1 MKITRYI
8 KHPKGARLGYI
19 YAESEIAHYR
29 RLTLFEKDGRRWL
42 TFPAV
47 KTGEKNDKGYDIY
60 VPYWE
65 LKDSKT
71 AQNFFNQILN
81 ALDKW
86 IDEGNEPEEPE
97 EFLENNEVSAR
108 TYGQAVNNYQEER
121 TPF

>member
-19 YAESEIAHYR
+19 YAESDIAHYR
-29 RLTLFEKDGRRWL
+29 RLTLFEKNGRRWMA
-42 TFPAV
+42 FPAE

-60 VPYWE
+60 SPYWE

-71 AQNFFNQILN
+71 SQNFFNQILT
-81 ALDKW
+81 ALDNW
-86 IDEGNEPEEPE
+86 IDEGNEPEE
-97 EFLENNEVSAR
+97 FVENNHTSER
-108 TYGQAVNNYQEER
+108 TYGQSLNNYQDER